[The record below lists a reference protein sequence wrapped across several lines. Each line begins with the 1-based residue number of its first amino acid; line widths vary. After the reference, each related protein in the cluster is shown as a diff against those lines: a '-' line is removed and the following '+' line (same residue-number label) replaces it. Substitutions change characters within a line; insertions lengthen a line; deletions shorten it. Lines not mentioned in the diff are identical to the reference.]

1 MEGENRA
8 ALQPSKSLPSLP
20 LTTYPL
26 TLSPFLQRNNIKLIT
41 SSYLCI
47 HLLPTI
53 ISPLLLEMID
63 YAICALVMKLKVR
76 HVLVL
81 ERSLYNPIR
90 DKFMSLFEDVKR
102 HLSIFGQVSPL
113 SLLLLT
119 TYPLT
124 LSPLLAKE

>member
-81 ERSLYNPIR
+81 ECSLYNPIR
-90 DKFMSLFEDVKR
+90 DKFMSLFEDVK
-102 HLSIFGQVSPL
+102 
-113 SLLLLT
+113 
-119 TYPLT
+119 
-124 LSPLLAKE
+124 